1 MELPLRIAGTAVG
14 VLGGFLTG
22 LWEIVLS
29 PPYTFGFFFPIDPVL
44 AIGTNVALIWFT
56 RLVTGRLGLALVPG
70 IVWFVTML
78 AGTMRTTE
86 GDLFITTKE
95 WPGLLAILLGAVAWG
110 LVAYRAMIRRA
121 ALPPPVEPAATTARP
136 RARPPGPGAKPVP
149 SKRR

>member
-1 MELPLRIAGTAVG
+1 

-22 LWEIVLS
+22 LWEIFLS
-29 PPYTFGFFFPIDPVL
+29 PPYTFGFFFPIDPLL
-44 AIGTNVALIWFT
+44 AVGTNVALIWFT
-56 RLVTGRLGLALVPG
+56 RLVTGRLGLALLPG

-78 AGTMRTTE
+78 VGTMRTTE

-110 LVAYRAMIRRA
+110 LVAYRAMLRRA
-121 ALPPPVEPAATTARP
+121 VPMPAEPATLAPARP
-136 RARPPGPGAKPVP
+136 KARPPVPGAKPVP